1 MDDNR
6 FRIDEVDTS
15 PVQGGPRQDHYDS
28 LLRLVAEVSQDH
40 AQLRTFIYEFAR
52 VKLRKELY
60 PQFVDGAWSEIE
72 EQVRSLEAAIERI
85 EADFAH
91 GAPSL
96 QFALPPLL
104 TNQTEEATIHSPAP
118 AALDSQSATTPLGDA
133 KIYGRSLSSVPL
145 NGEAPL
151 PVAHKSNDLLAKAYL
166 GEHLRSTFWR
176 NVQLILAAAIGIAI
190 YVAGDALSVLERSE
204 LRAPELKNEA
214 QNGHDASVG
223 KGDPK
228 PTSATA
234 LGLHETDFPIP
245 TEYGIYAVVDRQLTE
260 LEQLPIKMPD
270 PRIAI
275 SAPLSMPSRAHFS
288 VGQLRFVVF
297 HRDLATNAPD
307 RIAVRVVAQ
316 ILHELTFGPNGKPK
330 MVDVKQSWVIRNNSY
345 QMRVS
350 PLADNPEMIVVRPD
364 PPDFVFPA
372 GRYALA
378 LKGVGYD
385 FTVDGAVTDMAHCL
399 ERTDALGAPIYSECR
414 SSGPQ

>member
-6 FRIDEVDTS
+6 FRIDEVDTNPMQS
-15 PVQGGPRQDHYDS
+15 GPRQDHYES

-72 EQVRSLEAAIERI
+72 EQVRGLEAAIERI

-104 TNQTEEATIHSPAP
+104 TNQTEEARIHSSAPPAFDPQDAIRSAEIYGPPLSNVPLDGDAPLP
-118 AALDSQSATTPLGDA
+118 AALQ
-133 KIYGRSLSSVPL
+133 
-145 NGEAPL
+145 
-151 PVAHKSNDLLAKAYL
+151 SNDLIAKAYL

-190 YVAGDALSVLERSE
+190 YVVAGAVSVLERSE
-204 LRAPELKNEA
+204 LRGPELKNEA
-214 QNGHDASVG
+214 HNGHEVSVG

-275 SAPLSMPSRAHFS
+275 SAPLSMPSRAHLS

-316 ILHELTFGPNGKPK
+316 IIHELTFGPNGKPK
-330 MVDVKQSWVIRNNSY
+330 MVDVKESWVIRNKSY
-345 QMRVS
+345 QMKVS

-385 FTVDGAVTDMAHCL
+385 FTVDGVVTDMAHCL

-414 SSGPQ
+414 NNGPQ